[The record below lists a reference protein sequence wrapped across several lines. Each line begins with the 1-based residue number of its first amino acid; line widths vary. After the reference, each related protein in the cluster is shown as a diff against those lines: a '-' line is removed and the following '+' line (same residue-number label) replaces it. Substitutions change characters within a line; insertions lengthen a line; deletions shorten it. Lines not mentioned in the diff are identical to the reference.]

1 MYMRKLIGLVN
12 FNNDKLPE
20 DLIKVL
26 AEISDNVI
34 VISHKE
40 NYLKII
46 KESCINNWVFSSSD
60 LTPNTKKI
68 KIDFDNLLK
77 IKDKNFLLL
86 GFAMKKL
93 LKHLGYKMYKR
104 SRAMKMKLVT
114 PPYDLFHN
122 VQPQMELVKKEKH
135 YFDIYENPMKKIETL
150 LTHKNILAIAQYKKI
165 LLLDFNP
172 EYSED
177 GMQILENWII

>member
-1 MYMRKLIGLVN
+1 MYMIKLIGIVN

-20 DLIKVL
+20 DLIKVF
-26 AEISDNVI
+26 AELSDNVI

-46 KESCINNWVFSSSD
+46 KESCITNLVFSSSD

-68 KIDFDNLLK
+68 EIDFDKMFK
-77 IKDKNFLLL
+77 ITNKNFLLL
-86 GFAMKKL
+86 GFTMKKL

-104 SRAMKMKLVT
+104 SRAMKMKLES
-114 PPYDLFHN
+114 PPYDLFN
-122 VQPQMELVKKEKH
+122 NIQPQMHLVKKEKH
-135 YFDIYENPMKKIETL
+135 YFDIYEDPMKKIEIF
-150 LTHKNILAIAQYKKI
+150 LTYKNILTIAQYKKI